1 MTTIWGIVS
10 NWSGWLRKRKT
21 AASITALSV
30 LVAVPVTAA
39 LIHQGFPV
47 TEVDLESRDVW
58 VTNGESLLAGRLN
71 DQISELDGAVSTAS
85 NNADVLQNGDDV
97 FLQDKALS
105 SLERIDPAFT
115 SLIQRVTLPTGA
127 TVRYG
132 GDRLAVVAGE
142 TGKLW
147 SVDAAGELRF
157 DPTET
162 KPIISIGKAG
172 QAVVTSAGTILAVAP
187 AKQLLYRIMPDGTKT
202 ESKLPKFDEYQLSA
216 AGEQAVILDLK
227 RGELVKQDGS
237 ITELPGEPLKIQE
250 PSAADDAAVIATGD
264 SLVRIPLGGGDPEVL
279 DADVLTEA
287 TSAEEVTAPVYL
299 DGCMHGAWASSSRYA
314 AECVDGKPIIA
325 DIAPE
330 TVGQQLVFR
339 VNRSVIALNNIQTGN
354 SWLVQDNMRLVDN
367 WDEVTPPQEE
377 DGEEGDEKASEQS
390 FEDTLAE
397 RTENNRPPIARD
409 DTFGV
414 RPGRATV
421 LPLLDNDSDPDGDVL
436 TIQNTSDVAVESGTL
451 AYIDGGRALQF
462 TPAEGFVAGTTSF
475 RYSVSDGRPGGVAE
489 AVVSLAIKPP
499 EVNEPPTSHREAA
512 VSVEAGQTVTYNV
525 LADWRDPDGD
535 DIFLQSASPASG
547 DLVRFT
553 PDGFVTFTHASP
565 EMGPRDVKFVVSD
578 GVGSAEGTLSVDV
591 QPAGAL
597 SPIGTPDFVST
608 FVGESALVQPL
619 KNDQSPSGAPLGL
632 IGVEALQGGLASSPS
647 LEKQSVTVSSNE
659 PGTYYLKYTLGAG
672 IASSIGLIRV
682 DVLEKPTETLP
693 PVAVKDEGYLRPNE
707 TITIP
712 VLANDESPGGQVL
725 AVQSVEVP
733 ETSASLSVEI
743 LDSAVVRVSSSTPI
757 EQQLQF
763 TYTVSDG
770 TSTATAAVTIVPVP
784 PLPKHQAPVATDDAA
799 VVRAGDIANIAVL
812 ENDYHPDAAVMLID
826 RALVDEPTAGLAFV
840 DDDEV
845 RFQAPSEPGTYTT
858 TYRVYDTFGEADTAT
873 VTFNVV
879 GEDKKN
885 NQPPVPQLLTSRV
898 FAGATVKV
906 DVPLDGL
913 DPNGDSVVVD
923 DIASAPLL
931 GRVIEQGSTWFV
943 YEAAPDS
950 SGTDTFQYRVKDT
963 YGAVAVGT
971 IKIGV
976 IGRPAVDGQ
985 PNAVDD
991 YVEVL
996 PGKVASVPV
1005 LGNDSDPNGYTLKLA
1020 PKLLSVDDGLQAEVS
1035 KSRVVIQV
1043 PEEEAFFTVRYQ
1055 VTNGKGGIDSAYIQV
1070 KVTKDA
1076 KPQYPEADDHVLEDA
1091 DIVGK
1096 PTVDIDVL
1104 EGAQNPGGIVDD
1116 LQATLEGVNAA
1127 SGEVR
1132 DGTTIRVTLTDR
1144 RQAIAYRLTD
1154 PVTQLSGA
1162 AFIIVPAATDGE
1174 PPRMKSP
1181 LPEQIVKVNE
1191 TRTWKLSDITE
1202 APSGKPVTIA
1212 SEGSVVNF
1220 RGNGTS
1226 SYVDDATI
1234 TFTPLK
1240 DYRGPAS
1247 VSFEATDGRE
1257 SKLLTL
1263 PITVGDP
1270 DLEDVAP
1277 TFTPPTVTIEAGEA
1291 PLVVDLRAS
1300 SDHPNPKILAAL
1312 AYQGFGG
1319 TTAGVQGSLS
1329 GSQLTISAPQG
1340 TQPGTSATLTFTVNY
1355 KEYSVPGSVNVR
1367 VVSSTRPLPIAVDD
1381 RVEEGRKNKAESI
1394 SVTAN
1399 DSNPFKDTPLKVLD
1413 ATVESAPAG
1422 GATATVSGDRVIVT
1436 PGASKSGTVS
1446 VVYTIQD
1453 ATNDPNRRVQGRIT
1467 VVVKDVP
1474 DPPTI
1479 SVKSAKS
1486 GKIVVVVGGS
1496 PASNGSPIEY
1506 HAVTWSGGGEKQC
1519 APGND
1524 CSFDVTNG
1532 QNYTFSAYA
1541 KNAVGPSAASNQ
1553 VSATAYGVP
1562 SAPQNVSLNS
1572 SGDAPATLTMRWNA
1586 PADTGGQ
1593 VDRYYWRIMS
1603 GSNTVK
1609 SGQTSATNDSVG
1621 GMGAGTYQVYVSAE
1635 GPGGRGPDGGPAE
1648 VSVKDPPPP
1657 KPSGSLFKSGE
1668 PHACQSGGT
1677 GCYDVGVNY
1686 ADVPNGNYDVQI
1698 QRNGSAVGS
1707 TSNVNAS
1714 GSGSFTHNNHL
1725 GVMPAGETITAFFRN
1740 TATGATFSIGAT
1752 SAAQWNAM

>member
-1 MTTIWGIVS
+1 MS
-10 NWSGWLRKRKT
+10 NWSAWLRKRKT

-85 NNADVLQNGDDV
+85 NNADVLQDGDDV

-115 SLIQRVTLPTGA
+115 SLIQRVSLPTGA
-127 TVRYG
+127 TVHYG
-132 GDRLAVVAGE
+132 GDRLSVVAGE

-162 KPIISIGKAG
+162 KPIVSIGKAG
-172 QAVVTSAGTILAVAP
+172 QAVVTSTGTILAVAP
-187 AKQLLYRIMPDGTKT
+187 AKGRLYRILPDGTKT
-202 ESKLPKFDEYQLSA
+202 ESKLPKLDDYQLSA

-227 RGELVKQDGS
+227 SGDLVKQDGS
-237 ITELPGEPLKIQE
+237 VVEVPGKPLKIQE
-250 PSAADDAAVIATGD
+250 PSASDDAAVIATGD
-264 SLVRIPLGGGDPEVL
+264 SLVRVPLGGGDPEVL
-279 DADVLTEA
+279 DADVTTAA
-287 TSAEEVTAPVYL
+287 TSAAEVTAPVNL

-314 AECVDGKPIIA
+314 AECADKKPVIE
-325 DIAPE
+325 DINPE
-330 TVGQQLVFR
+330 TIGQQLVFR
-339 VNRSVIALNNIQTGN
+339 VNRSVIALNNVQTGN
-354 SWLVQDNMRLVDN
+354 SWLVQANMRLVDN

-377 DGEEGDEKASEQS
+377 DGEDGDEKASEQS

-397 RTENNRPPIARD
+397 RTEENRPPIARD
-409 DTFGV
+409 DAFGV

-421 LPLLDNDSDPDGDVL
+421 LPLLDNDSDADGDVL
-436 TIQNTSDVAVESGTL
+436 TIQNTSDVAAETGKL
-451 AYIDGGRALQF
+451 EYIDGGRALQF

-475 RYSVSDGRPGGVAE
+475 RYSVNDGRPGGVAE
-489 AVVSLAIKPP
+489 ANVSIAIKPP

-535 DIFLQSASPASG
+535 DIFLQSASPASS

-578 GVGSAEGTLSVDV
+578 GVTSAEGTLKVDV

-619 KNDQSPSGAPLGL
+619 ANDQSPSGAPLGL
-632 IGVEALQGGLASSPS
+632 IGVEALQGGLVSSPS

-682 DVLEKPTETLP
+682 DVLEKPTDVRP

-725 AVQSVEVP
+725 AVQSVSVP
-733 ETSASLSVEI
+733 DESTSLSVEV
-743 LDSAVVRVSSSTPI
+743 LDSAVIRVSSSAPI

-763 TYTVSDG
+763 TYVVSDG
-770 TSTATAAVTIVPVP
+770 TSSATAAVTVVPVP
-784 PLPKHQAPVATDDAA
+784 PLPKHQAPVATDDAV
-799 VVRAGDIANIAVL
+799 VVRAGDIANVAVL
-812 ENDYHPDAAVMLID
+812 ENDYHPDAAVMLVD
-826 RALVDEPTAGLAFV
+826 RELVEDPTAGLAFV

-898 FAGATVKV
+898 FAGATVRV

-976 IGRPAVDGQ
+976 IGRPEVDGQ

-991 YVEVL
+991 YIEVL

-1005 LGNDSDPNGYTLKLA
+1005 LSNDSDPNGYTLKLQ
-1020 PKLLSVDDGLQAEVS
+1020 PKLLSVDDGLTAEVS
-1035 KSRVVIQV
+1035 KSRVVIEV

-1055 VTNGKGGIDSAYIQV
+1055 ITNGKGGIDSAYIQV

-1076 KPQYPEADDHVLEDA
+1076 KPQFPEADDHVLEDA

-1096 PTVDIDVL
+1096 KTIDIDVL
-1104 EGAQNPGGIVDD
+1104 DGAQNPGGLIDD
-1116 LQATLEGVNAA
+1116 LQPSVEGVNAA

-1132 DGTTIRVTLTDR
+1132 DGGTIRVTLTDR

-1220 RGNGTS
+1220 RSNGTS

-1234 TFTPLK
+1234 TFTPAK

-1270 DLEDVAP
+1270 DLEDVPP
-1277 TFTPPTVTIEAGEA
+1277 TFTPVTIPVEAGEPA
-1291 PLVVDLRAS
+1291 IVVDLRAS

-1312 AYQGFGG
+1312 SYQGLTG

-1329 GSQLTISAPQG
+1329 GSQLTVSAPQG
-1340 TQPGTSATLTFTVNY
+1340 TQPGTSATLNFTVTY
-1355 KEYSVPGSVNVR
+1355 KEYSIPGSVQVQ
-1367 VVSSTRPLPIAVDD
+1367 VVSSSRPLPRAIDD

-1394 SVTAN
+1394 NVLAN
-1399 DSNPFKDTPLKVLD
+1399 DYNPFPDTPLKVLD

-1422 GATATVSGDRVIVT
+1422 GATATVSGGSVTVT
-1436 PGASKSGTVS
+1436 PGSSKSGTVS
-1446 VVYTIQD
+1446 VIYTIQD

-1467 VVVKDVP
+1467 VIVKDVP
-1474 DPPTI
+1474 DPP
-1479 SVKSAKS
+1479 SLSLKSAKS
-1486 GKIVVVVGGS
+1486 GKITVVVGGS
-1496 PASNGSPIEY
+1496 PASNGSPIDY
-1506 HAVTWSGGGEKQC
+1506 HAVKWSGGGEKQC

-1524 CSFDVTNG
+1524 CTFDVTNG
-1532 QNYTFSAYA
+1532 QSYTFTAYA
-1541 KNAVGPSAASNQ
+1541 HNAVGPSAGSNEI
-1553 VSATAYGVP
+1553 SATAYGVP
-1562 SAPQNVSLNS
+1562 SAPQNVSLKS

-1593 VDRYYWRIMS
+1593 VDKYHWRIMS
-1603 GSNTVK
+1603 GSSTV
-1609 SGQTSATNDSVG
+1609 QTGTTGGTSDSVG
-1621 GMGAGTYQVYVSAE
+1621 GIGAGTYQVYVSAE
-1635 GPGGRGPDGGPAE
+1635 GPGGTGPEGGPAE
-1648 VSVKDPPPP
+1648 VTVNNPPPP
-1657 KPSGSLFKSGE
+1657 KPSGSLYKSGQ

-1677 GCYDVGVNY
+1677 GCYDVGVRY

-1707 TSNVNAS
+1707 TSNINAS
-1714 GSGSFTHNNHL
+1714 GTGSFVHNNHL
-1725 GVMPAGETITAFFRN
+1725 GVIPAGETITAFFRN
-1740 TATGATFSIGAT
+1740 TATGETFSIGAT
-1752 SAAQWNAM
+1752 SAAAWNAM

>member
-1 MTTIWGIVS
+1 MS

-115 SLIQRVTLPTGA
+115 SLIQRVSLPTGA

-132 GDRLAVVAGE
+132 GDRLSVVAGE

-172 QAVVTSAGTILAVAP
+172 QAVVTSTGTILAVAP

-202 ESKLPKFDEYQLSA
+202 ESKLPKLDEYQLSA
-216 AGEQAVILDLK
+216 AGEQAVILDLS

-237 ITELPGEPLKIQE
+237 TTELPGEPLKIQE
-250 PSAADDAAVIATGD
+250 PSAADDSAVIATGD
-264 SLVRIPLGGGDPEVL
+264 SLVRVPLGGGDPVVL
-279 DADVLTEA
+279 DADVLTAA
-287 TSAEEVTAPVYL
+287 TSAAEVTAPVYL

-314 AECVDGKPIIA
+314 AECADKKPIIA
-325 DIAPE
+325 DINPE
-330 TVGQQLVFR
+330 TIGQQLVFR

-354 SWLVQDNMRLVDN
+354 SWLVQANMRLVDN

-397 RTENNRPPIARD
+397 RTEENRPPIARD

-436 TIQNTSDVAVESGTL
+436 TIQNHSDVATESGTL
-451 AYIDGGRALQF
+451 EYIDGGRALQF

-489 AVVSLAIKPP
+489 ALVSLAIKPP

-553 PDGFVTFTHASP
+553 PDGFVTFTHTSP

-632 IGVEALQGGLASSPS
+632 IGVEALQGGLVSSPS

-682 DVLEKPTETLP
+682 DVLEKPTEVVP

-712 VLANDESPGGQVL
+712 VLSNDESPGGQVL
-725 AVQSVEVP
+725 AVQSVDLP
-733 ETSASLSVEI
+733 DASAALSVEV
-743 LDSAVVRVSSSTPI
+743 LDSAVVRVSSSTPL
-757 EQQLQF
+757 EGQLQF

-784 PLPKHQAPVATDDAA
+784 PLPKHQAPVATDDAV
-799 VVRAGDIANIAVL
+799 VVRAGDIANVSVL

-845 RFQAPSEPGTYTT
+845 RFQAPTEPGTYTAS
-858 TYRVYDTFGEADTAT
+858 YRVSDTFGEADTAT

-976 IGRPAVDGQ
+976 IGRPEVDGQ

-1005 LGNDSDPNGYTLKLA
+1005 LENDSDPNGYTLKLA
-1020 PKLLSVDDGLQAEVS
+1020 PKLLSVDDGLTAEVS
-1035 KSRVVIQV
+1035 KSRVVIEV

-1091 DIVGK
+1091 DVVGK
-1096 PTVDIDVL
+1096 ATVDIDAL
-1104 EGAQNPGGIVDD
+1104 EGAQNPGGVVDD
-1116 LQATLEGVNAA
+1116 LQATLEGANAS

-1132 DGTTIRVTLTDR
+1132 DGSTIRVTLTDR

-1154 PVTQLSGA
+1154 PVTKLSGA
-1162 AFIIVPAATDGE
+1162 AFVIVPAATDGE
-1174 PPRMKSP
+1174 PPRMKNP

-1191 TRTWKLSDITE
+1191 TRTWKLSEITE

-1234 TFTPLK
+1234 TFTPAK

-1270 DLEDVAP
+1270 DLEDVPP
-1277 TFTPPTVTIEAGEA
+1277 TFTPVTIPVEAGEA
-1291 PLVVDLRAS
+1291 AIVVDLRAS

-1312 AYQGFGG
+1312 SYQGLTG
-1319 TTAGVQGSLS
+1319 TSGGVQGSLS
-1329 GSQLTISAPQG
+1329 GSQLTVSAPQG
-1340 TQPGTSATLTFTVNY
+1340 TQPGTSATLSFTVSY
-1355 KEYSVPGSVNVR
+1355 KEYSIPGTVTVQ
-1367 VVSSTRPLPIAVDD
+1367 VVSSTRPLPIAVED
-1381 RVEEGRKNKAESI
+1381 RVEEGRKNKAETI
-1394 SVTAN
+1394 NVTAN

-1422 GATATVSGDRVIVT
+1422 GATAAVSGSQVIVT
-1436 PGASKSGTVS
+1436 PGSSKSGTVS
-1446 VVYTIQD
+1446 VIYTIQD

-1467 VVVKDVP
+1467 VIVKDVP
-1474 DPPTI
+1474 DAPTI
-1479 SVKSAKS
+1479 ALKSAKS
-1486 GKIVVVVGGS
+1486 GKITVVVGGS
-1496 PASNGSPIEY
+1496 PASNGSPIDY
-1506 HAVTWSGGGEKQC
+1506 HAVKWSGGTEKQC

-1524 CSFDVTNG
+1524 CTFDVTNG

-1541 KNAVGPSAASNQ
+1541 HNAVGPSAGSGEI
-1553 VSATAYGVP
+1553 SATAYGVP
-1562 SAPQNVSLNS
+1562 SAPQNLSL
-1572 SGDAPATLTMRWNA
+1572 GKDGRAPTNLNA
-1586 PADTGGQ
+1586 SWARPADDGGMIKS
-1593 VDRYYWRIMS
+1593 YTWRIMS
-1603 GSNTVK
+1603 GSNQIAGGNTTA
-1609 SGQTSATNDSVG
+1609 TSASPGNIP
-1621 GMGAGTYQVYVSAE
+1621 AGTYQLYVTANGFEASGPEAGPVE
-1635 GPGGRGPDGGPAE
+1635 TSVQAPDPELWLTKGPGQATGPGNGNCTDTSICRL
-1648 VSVKDPPPP
+1648 VVFNWKNVPPGTYTA
-1657 KPSGSLFKSGE
+1657 KINENNLSTTTVTVDSSGNGSATTQNIMGIQNRSFTFTMTG
-1668 PHACQSGGT
+1668 SGGT
-1677 GCYDVGVNY
+1677 F
-1686 ADVPNGNYDVQI
+1686 
-1698 QRNGSAVGS
+1698 
-1707 TSNVNAS
+1707 TSNAQNWDS
-1714 GSGSFTHNNHL
+1714 CNS
-1725 GVMPAGETITAFFRN
+1725 
-1740 TATGATFSIGAT
+1740 TGCRP
-1752 SAAQWNAM
+1752 

>member
-1 MTTIWGIVS
+1 MS
-10 NWSGWLRKRKT
+10 NWSAWLRKRKT

-85 NNADVLQNGDDV
+85 NNADVLQDGDDV

-115 SLIQRVTLPTGA
+115 SLIQRVSLPTGA
-127 TVRYG
+127 TVHYG
-132 GDRLAVVAGE
+132 GDRLSVVAGE

-162 KPIISIGKAG
+162 KPIVSIGKAG
-172 QAVVTSAGTILAVAP
+172 QAVVTSTGTILAVAP
-187 AKQLLYRIMPDGTKT
+187 AKGILYRILPDGTKT
-202 ESKLPKFDEYQLSA
+202 ESKLPKLDDYQLSA

-227 RGELVKQDGS
+227 SGDLVQQDGS
-237 ITELPGEPLKIQE
+237 VVELPGKPLKIQE
-250 PSAADDAAVIATGD
+250 PSASDDAAVIATGD
-264 SLVRIPLGGGDPEVL
+264 SLVRVPLGGGDPEVL
-279 DADVLTEA
+279 DADVTTAA
-287 TSAEEVTAPVYL
+287 TSAAEVTAPVNL

-314 AECVDGKPIIA
+314 AECADKKPVIE
-325 DIAPE
+325 DINPE
-330 TVGQQLVFR
+330 TIGQQLVFR

-354 SWLVQDNMRLVDN
+354 SWLVQANMRLVDN

-377 DGEEGDEKASEQS
+377 DGEDGDEKASEQS

-397 RTENNRPPIARD
+397 RTEENRPPIARD
-409 DTFGV
+409 DAFGV

-421 LPLLDNDSDPDGDVL
+421 LPLLDNDSDADGDVL
-436 TIQNTSDVAVESGTL
+436 TIQNTSDVAAETGKL
-451 AYIDGGRALQF
+451 EYIDGGRALQF

-475 RYSVSDGRPGGVAE
+475 RYSVNDGRPGGVAE
-489 AVVSLAIKPP
+489 ANVSIAIKPP

-535 DIFLQSASPASG
+535 DIFLQSASPASS

-578 GVGSAEGTLSVDV
+578 GVNSAEGTLKVDV

-619 KNDQSPSGAPLGL
+619 ANDQSPSGAPLGL
-632 IGVEALQGGLASSPS
+632 IGVEALQGGLVSSPS

-682 DVLEKPTETLP
+682 DVLEKPTDVRP

-725 AVQSVEVP
+725 AVQSVSVP
-733 ETSASLSVEI
+733 DESTSLSVEV
-743 LDSAVVRVSSSTPI
+743 LDSAVIRVSSSAPI

-763 TYTVSDG
+763 TYVVSDG
-770 TSTATAAVTIVPVP
+770 TSSATAAVTVVPVP
-784 PLPKHQAPVATDDAA
+784 PLPKHQAPVATDDAV
-799 VVRAGDIANIAVL
+799 VVRAGDIANVAVL
-812 ENDYHPDAAVMLID
+812 ENDYHPDAAVMLVD
-826 RALVDEPTAGLAFV
+826 RELVDAPTAGLAFV

-858 TYRVYDTFGEADTAT
+858 TYRVFDTFGEADTAT

-898 FAGATVKV
+898 FAGATVRV

-976 IGRPAVDGQ
+976 IGRPEVDGQ

-991 YVEVL
+991 YIEVL

-1005 LGNDSDPNGYTLKLA
+1005 LSNDSDPNGYKLKLE
-1020 PKLLSVDDGLQAEVS
+1020 PKLLSVDDGLTAEVS
-1035 KSRVVIQV
+1035 KSRVVIEV

-1055 VTNGKGGIDSAYIQV
+1055 ITNGKGGIDSAYIQV

-1076 KPQYPEADDHVLEDA
+1076 KPQFPEADDHVLEDA

-1096 PTVDIDVL
+1096 KTIDIDVL
-1104 EGAQNPGGIVDD
+1104 DGAQNPGGLIDD
-1116 LQATLEGVNAA
+1116 LQPSLEGANAA

-1132 DGTTIRVTLTDR
+1132 DGGTIRVTLTDR

-1234 TFTPLK
+1234 TFTPAK

-1270 DLEDVAP
+1270 NLEDVPP
-1277 TFTPPTVTIEAGEA
+1277 TFTPVTIPVEAGEPA
-1291 PLVVDLRAS
+1291 IVVDLRAS

-1312 AYQGFGG
+1312 SYQGLTG

-1329 GSQLTISAPQG
+1329 GSQLTVSAPQG
-1340 TQPGTSATLTFTVNY
+1340 TQPGTSATLNFTVSY
-1355 KEYSVPGSVNVR
+1355 KEYSIPGTVTVQ
-1367 VVSSTRPLPIAVDD
+1367 VVSSSRPLPRAIDD

-1394 SVTAN
+1394 SVLAN
-1399 DSNPFKDTPLKVLD
+1399 DYNPFPDTPLKIVD

-1422 GATATVSGDRVIVT
+1422 GATATFSGSTVTVT
-1436 PGASKSGTVS
+1436 PGSSKSGTVS
-1446 VVYTIQD
+1446 VIYTIQD
-1453 ATNDPNRRVQGRIT
+1453 ATNDPNRKVQGRIT
-1467 VVVKDVP
+1467 VIVKDVP

-1479 SVKSAKS
+1479 AVKSAKS

-1496 PASNGSPIEY
+1496 PASNGSPIQS
-1506 HAVTWSGGGEKQC
+1506 HSVKWSGGGDRQC
-1519 APGND
+1519 TPGND

-1541 KNAVGPSAASNQ
+1541 TNAVGNSANSET

-1562 SAPQNVSLNS
+1562 SAPQNLSMS
-1572 SGDAPATLTMRWNA
+1572 AGGDAPTSLSMRWSQ
-1586 PADTGGQ
+1586 PADTGGDVSSYSWRLVKGSSQ
-1593 VDRYYWRIMS
+1593 VYS
-1603 GSNTVK
+1603 GTT
-1609 SGQTSATNDSVG
+1609 GGTSASQDGVS
-1621 GMGAGTYQVYVSAE
+1621 AGTYQLYVSATGKGGT
-1635 GPGGRGPDGGPAE
+1635 GPEAGPVE
-1648 VSVKDPPPP
+1648 VTVKDPPP
-1657 KPSGSLFKSGE
+1657 KNPSGSISRGDG
-1668 PHACQSGGT
+1668 PVTCPSDNRP
-1677 GCYDVGVNY
+1677 GCYRVVINWNDFEPGAYNIHLY
-1686 ADVPNGNYDVQI
+1686 E
-1698 QRNGSAVGS
+1698 NGSVVSRLDGQ
-1707 TSNVNAS
+1707 NIGAS
-1714 GSGSFTHNNHL
+1714 GSAQFTRLYGKTN
-1725 GVMPAGETITAFFRN
+1725 
-1740 TATGATFSIGAT
+1740 FSLYVKFTRLSDGKT
-1752 SAAQWNAM
+1752 WDVAQTNGTDW

>member
-1 MTTIWGIVS
+1 MS
-10 NWSGWLRKRKT
+10 NWSAWLRKRKT

-71 DQISELDGAVSTAS
+71 KQISELDGAVSTAS

-115 SLIQRVTLPTGA
+115 SLVQRITLPSGA
-127 TVRYG
+127 TVDYG

-147 SVDAAGELRF
+147 SLDAAGELRF

-162 KPIISIGKAG
+162 KPLLSIGKTG
-172 QAVVTSAGTILAVAP
+172 QAVVTSTGTVLAVSP
-187 AKQLLYRIMPDGTKT
+187 SKQLLFRIAPDGKT
-202 ESKLPKFDEYQLSA
+202 TQSKLPKLEDYQLSA
-216 AGEQAVILDLK
+216 AGEQAVILDLTN
-227 RGELVKQDGS
+227 GDLVKQDGS
-237 ITELPGEPLKIQE
+237 VTELPGEPLKIQE
-250 PSAADDAAVIATGD
+250 PSAADDSVVVATGD
-264 SLVRIPLGGGDPEVL
+264 SLVRLPLGGGDPIVL
-279 DADVLTEA
+279 DADVLTA
-287 TSAEEVTAPVYL
+287 AVSPDEVTAPVYL
-299 DGCMHGAWASSSRYA
+299 DGCMHGAWAGSSRYA
-314 AECVDGKPIIA
+314 AECADGKPIVS
-325 DIAPE
+325 DITPE
-330 TVGQQLVFR
+330 TLGQQLVFR

-354 SWLVQDNMRLVDN
+354 AWLVQENMRLVDN

-397 RTENNRPPIARD
+397 RTEENRVPVARD

-436 TIQNTSDVAVESGTL
+436 TIQNFTDIAEESGTL
-451 AYIDGGRALQF
+451 SYIDGGRALQF

-475 RYSVSDGRPGGVAE
+475 RYSVNDGRPGGVAE
-489 AVVSLAIKPP
+489 ASVSIAIKPP

-578 GVGSAEGTLSVDV
+578 GTASAEGTLTVDV

-597 SPIGTPDFVST
+597 SPVGTPDFVST
-608 FVGESALVQPL
+608 FVGESALVMPL
-619 KNDQSPSGAPLGL
+619 ANDQSPSGAPLGL
-632 IGVEALQGGLASSPS
+632 IGVEALQGGLATSPS
-647 LEKQSVTVSSNE
+647 LEKQSVTVSASE

-682 DVLEKPTETLP
+682 DVLEKPDAVVP
-693 PVAVKDEGYLRPNE
+693 PVAVKDNGYLRPNE

-712 VLANDESPGGQVL
+712 VLANDESPSGQVL
-725 AVQSVEVP
+725 AVQSITLPDE
-733 ETSASLSVEI
+733 SASLSVEI
-743 LDSAVVRVSSSTPI
+743 LDSAVIRVSSSAPL

-770 TSTATAAVTIVPVP
+770 TSTADAAVTVIPVP

-799 VVRAGDIANIAVL
+799 VVRAGDIANVAVL
-812 ENDYHPDAAVMLID
+812 DNDYHPDAAVMLVD
-826 RALVDEPTAGLAFV
+826 RTLVDEPTAGLAFV
-840 DDDEV
+840 DDDQV
-845 RFQAPSEPGTYTT
+845 RFQAPNEPGTYTT

-898 FAGATVKV
+898 FAGATVRV

-950 SGTDTFQYRVKDT
+950 SGTDIFQYRVKDT

-976 IGRPAVDGQ
+976 IGRPEVDGQ

-1005 LGNDSDPNGYTLKLA
+1005 LGNDSDPNGYTLKLS
-1020 PKLLSVDDGLQAEVS
+1020 PKLLSVDDGITAEVS
-1035 KSRVVIQV
+1035 KSRVVV
-1043 PEEEAFFTVRYQ
+1043 EAPDDEGFFAVRYGI
-1055 VTNGKGGIDSAYIQV
+1055 TNGKGGIDSAYIQV

-1096 PTVDIDVL
+1096 ATVDIDVL
-1104 EGAQNPGGIVDD
+1104 DGAQNPGGLVDD
-1116 LQATLEGVNAA
+1116 LQATLEGANAG

-1132 DGTTIRVTLTDR
+1132 DGNTIRVTLTDR

-1174 PPRMKSP
+1174 PPRMKNP

-1191 TRTWKLSDITE
+1191 TRTWKLSEIAE
-1202 APSGKPVTIA
+1202 APSGKPVTIGDK
-1212 SEGSVVNF
+1212 GSVVNF
-1220 RGNGTS
+1220 RSNGTS
-1226 SYVDDATI
+1226 SYVDDETI
-1234 TFTPLK
+1234 TFTPAK

-1277 TFTPPTVTIEAGEA
+1277 TFTPVTIPIEAGEA
-1291 PLVVDLRAS
+1291 PTVVDLRAS

-1312 AYQGFGG
+1312 TYQGLAG

-1340 TQPGTSATLTFTVNY
+1340 TQPGTAATLTFTVNY
-1355 KEYSVPGSVNVR
+1355 KEYSVAGSVNVR
-1367 VVSSTRPLPIAVDD
+1367 VVSSTRPLPRAVDD

-1394 SVTAN
+1394 NVLAN
-1399 DSNPFKDTPLKVLD
+1399 DYNPFPDTPLTILD

-1422 GATATVSGDRVIVT
+1422 GATATFSGGTVTVT
-1436 PGASKSGTVS
+1436 PGSSKSGTVS
-1446 VVYTIQD
+1446 VLYTIRD
-1453 ATNDPNRRVQGRIT
+1453 ATKDPNRQVQGRIT
-1467 VVVKDVP
+1467 VIVKDVP
-1474 DPPTI
+1474 DPPGKPGSSFGDRSITI
-1479 SVKSAKS
+1479 TVS
-1486 GKIVVVVGGS
+1486 GS
-1496 PASNGSPIEY
+1496 PASNGAPIDFHEIRSS
-1506 HAVTWSGGGEKQC
+1506 AGETKQC
-1519 APGND
+1519 APGSA
-1524 CSFDVTNG
+1524 CTFASENG
-1532 QNYTFSAYA
+1532 RAYTFTVYA
-1541 KNAVGPSAASNQ
+1541 HNSVGYSEPSESVTETSYGLPSEPQGPSLSK
-1553 VSATAYGVP
+1553 G
-1562 SAPQNVSLNS
+1562 
-1572 SGDAPATLTMRWNA
+1572 GDAPTKLSASWNQPGNTGGRIDRYEWRIVHANTDTNYDSGSTTGTSASSGGA
-1586 PADTGGQ
+1586 PAGGYQ
-1593 VDRYYWRIMS
+1593 LKVKACGPVGCGPES
-1603 GSNTVK
+1603 TSNAVTV
-1609 SGQTSATNDSVG
+1609 N
-1621 GMGAGTYQVYVSAE
+1621 
-1635 GPGGRGPDGGPAE
+1635 
-1648 VSVKDPPPP
+1648 DPPPP
-1657 KPSGSLFKSGE
+1657 KPSGSLFKSNG

-1677 GCYDVGVNY
+1677 GCYDVGVRYDN
-1686 ADVPNGNYDVQI
+1686 VPNGNYDVQI

-1740 TATGATFSIGAT
+1740 TSTGETFSIGST
-1752 SAAQWNAM
+1752 SGAAWNAM